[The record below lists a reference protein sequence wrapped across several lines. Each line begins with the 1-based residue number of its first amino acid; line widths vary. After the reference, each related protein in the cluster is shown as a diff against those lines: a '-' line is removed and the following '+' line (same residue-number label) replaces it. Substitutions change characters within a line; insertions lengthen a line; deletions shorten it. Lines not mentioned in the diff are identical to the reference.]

1 MVVTRTTRVAE
12 DYLTLIWKACE
23 WPDDGRHPTTSGLAS
38 ALGVTPSTVSANLK
52 RLAREGMI
60 RYEPYGA
67 IELTADGE
75 RIARDVVR
83 RHRILE
89 TFLVEH
95 LDMAWDEIHE
105 EADQLEHA
113 ASDRLIDRMDA
124 ILGRPATDPHGDPIP
139 RDGTNAAVP
148 AVVLAGRAAGER
160 VRVVRVSDTNPDI
173 LRFLSEHRIVLGT
186 TMRVITAMSP
196 TGLMSARRDNQ
207 PDGHPIELSDPI
219 ASAIHVTVVA

>member
-1 MVVTRTTRVAE
+1 MVVLRTTRVAE
-12 DYLTLIWKACE
+12 DYLTLIWKAGE
-23 WPDDGRHPTTSGLAS
+23 WPDDGRHPTTSGLAT

-52 RLAREGMI
+52 RLAREGLI

-67 IELTADGE
+67 IELTTDGE
-75 RIARDVVR
+75 QIARDVVR

-95 LDMAWDEIHE
+95 LDMAWDEIHD

-139 RDGTNAAVP
+139 REGTPTMAP
-148 AVVLAGRAAGER
+148 AVVLASRAAGDR
-160 VRVVRVSDTNPDI
+160 VRIVRVSDINPDI
-173 LRFLSEHRIVLGT
+173 LRFLADHQIVLGT
-186 TMRVITAMSP
+186 TMRVVTPMSA
-196 TGLMSARRDNQ
+196 TGLMAARREGDQ
-207 PDGHPIELSDPI
+207 DGHLIELSDPI